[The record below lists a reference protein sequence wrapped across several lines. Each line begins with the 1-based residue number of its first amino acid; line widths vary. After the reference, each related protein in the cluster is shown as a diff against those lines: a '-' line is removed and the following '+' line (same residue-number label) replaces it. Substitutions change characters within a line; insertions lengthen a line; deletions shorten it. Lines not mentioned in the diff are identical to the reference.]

1 MQMLRNRELG
11 RLLTAMLTVTAVGGL
26 LGFLIDWRAGCLSML
41 LGGILSL
48 CAGGFALRQYRR
60 LRHLS
65 ACLER
70 ICAGD
75 YSLDVRDNDE
85 GELSIL
91 QNDIH
96 KVTRILNEQ
105 NQRLLRE
112 KAHLA
117 DSMSDISH
125 QLKTPLT
132 SMMMMADLLQA
143 PDLPPDRREEF
154 SRGLH
159 AQLDRLEWLVSSL
172 LKLARLDAGAIMF
185 HPELHEAHAVLEKAC
200 KPLSIAAELREQTLR
215 IDAPEGMRVKCD
227 LNWTAEALLNV
238 VKNCVE
244 HTPKGGVVTV
254 SARQNPLYALFTV
267 KDTGEGIAKEDQPHL
282 FERFYRGKNASPD
295 SVGIGLA
302 MARTILRAQGG
313 EISVQSSPGQGST
326 FSLKVFNQVT

>member
-1 MQMLRNRELG
+1 MQMLRNRELR
-11 RLLTAMLTVTAVGGL
+11 RLLAAMLTATAVGSL

-41 LGGILSL
+41 LGGVLSL
-48 CAGGFALRQYRR
+48 CAGVFALRQYRR

-154 SRGLH
+154 SGG
-159 AQLDRLEWLVSSL
+159 
-172 LKLARLDAGAIMF
+172 LDAGAIMF

-200 KPLSIAAELREQTLR
+200 TPLSIAAELREQTLR

>member
-1 MQMLRNRELG
+1 MQMLRNRELR
-11 RLLTAMLTVTAVGGL
+11 RLLAAMLTATAVGSL

-41 LGGILSL
+41 LGGVLSL
-48 CAGGFALRQYRR
+48 CAGVFALRQYRR

-159 AQLDRLEWLVSSL
+159 AQLERLEWLVSSL

-200 KPLSIAAELREQTLR
+200 TPLSIAAELREQTLR

-238 VKNCVE
+238 VK
-244 HTPKGGVVTV
+244 TV
-254 SARQNPLYALFTV
+254 
-267 KDTGEGIAKEDQPHL
+267 
-282 FERFYRGKNASPD
+282 
-295 SVGIGLA
+295 
-302 MARTILRAQGG
+302 
-313 EISVQSSPGQGST
+313 
-326 FSLKVFNQVT
+326 